1 MQVGPGSGPGKIQS
15 GINVTPLVDVSLVL
29 LIVYMVMTAMIRQG
43 ISVDVPV
50 AQSATNKSTESQDKL
65 TTISINEK
73 KELYLNMKQM
83 DNMDQLERELVMAY
97 RGHEG
102 QSVIIKGAKNLEYG
116 DVLSLMNACRQVGV
130 AEVELMAK
138 KEDKKE
144 G

>member
-1 MQVGPGSGPGKIQS
+1 MQAGSGGAGKVQS

-43 ISVDVPV
+43 ITVDTPV
-50 AQSATNKSTESQDKL
+50 ARNATNKSTSAQDKL
-65 TTISINEK
+65 TTISI
-73 KELYLNMKQM
+73 KEDRTLYVNMKPLPSL
-83 DNMDQLERELVMAY
+83 DEVGRELVLAY

-102 QSVIIKGAKNLEYG
+102 QPVIIKGARNLTYG
-116 DVLSLMNACRQVGV
+116 EIKALMDACRQVGV

-138 KEDKKE
+138 KADDKD

>member
-1 MQVGPGSGPGKIQS
+1 MQAGPSGGAGKVQS

-43 ISVDVPV
+43 VNVDTPV
-50 AQSATNKSTESQDKL
+50 ARNATNKSTGSQDKL
-65 TTISINEK
+65 TTIAV
-73 KELYLNMKQM
+73 KEDRTLYLNMKPVE
-83 DNMDQLERELVMAY
+83 NMDQLERELVLAY

-102 QSVIIKGAKNLEYG
+102 QPVIIKGARNLAYG
-116 DVLSLMNACRQVGV
+116 EIKGLMDACRQVGV

-138 KEDKKE
+138 KADDKE

>member
-1 MQVGPGSGPGKIQS
+1 MQVGQNGGSGKIQS

-43 ISVDVPV
+43 INVETPIARYAV
-50 AQSATNKSTESQDKL
+50 NKSTSNQDKL
-65 TTISINEK
+65 TTIAIKENH
-73 KELYLNMKQM
+73 ELYLNMKQM
-83 DNMDQLERELVMAY
+83 ESLDELERELVMAY

-102 QSVIIKGAKNLEYG
+102 QPVIIKGARNLEYG
-116 DVLSLMNACRQVGV
+116 EVKSLMDACRQIGV

-138 KEDKKE
+138 KEEKA

>member
-1 MQVGPGSGPGKIQS
+1 MQAASAGPGKVQS

-43 ISVDVPV
+43 INVETPV
-50 AQSATNKSTESQDKL
+50 ARNATNKSTSNQDKL
-65 TTISINEK
+65 TTISIKDNR
-73 KELYLNMKQM
+73 ELFLNMKAM
-83 DNMDQLERELVMAY
+83 ENLDQLERELVLAY

-102 QSVIIKGAKNLEYG
+102 QPVIIKGARNLEFG
-116 DVLSLMNACRQVGV
+116 DVKSLMDACRQIGV

-138 KEDKKE
+138 KKGDEE